1 VIRLENVSKVYGDGT
16 EAVED
21 VSFAIPRGDVATL
34 VGPSGCGKTTTMKMI
49 NALIEP
55 TEGSVYVDGTPT
67 SELDAIE
74 LRRNVGYVIQEIG
87 LFSHMTVEENV
98 GIVPDI
104 VGWDDDR
111 IDERVTELLE
121 LIRLPPE
128 VREKYP
134 AELSGGQRQRVGVAR
149 ALAANPDIVLM
160 DEPFGAL
167 DPITREELQDE
178 FLRIQDELDVTIAF
192 VTHDIDE
199 AIKMGDRVAVM
210 NDGELVQYDSP
221 RKLLAEPADDF
232 VESFVGEDRLLKQLQ
247 TVPVREA
254 MGERPDSPEKT
265 PRTVHPDDSLK
276 TAIQRLFADNLTAIS
291 VVANGEIVG
300 ELTEDDVRAAVGAN
314 SDDVLEGN
322 RA

>member
-1 VIRLENVSKVYGDGT
+1 MIRLDNVSKVYGDGT
-16 EAVED
+16 EAVSD
-21 VSFAIPRGDVATL
+21 VSFEVPKGDVATL

-55 TEGSVYVDGTPT
+55 TEGTVYVDGTPID
-67 SELDAIE
+67 EVDPIE

-87 LFSHMTVEENV
+87 LFSHMTVAENV
-98 GIVPDI
+98 GIVPDVI
-104 VGWDDDR
+104 GWDDDR
-111 IDERVTELLE
+111 IDERVTELLD
-121 LIRLPPE
+121 LIRLPPD

-134 AELSGGQRQRVGVAR
+134 TELSGGQRQRVGVAR
-149 ALAANPDIVLM
+149 ALAARPEVVLM

-210 NDGELVQYDSP
+210 NEGRLVQYDRP
-221 RKLLAEPADDF
+221 RKLLAEPANEF
-232 VESFVGEDRLLKQLQ
+232 VESFVGEDRLLKRLQ
-247 TVPVREA
+247 TVSVREA
-254 MGERPDSPEKT
+254 MSDRPDVAEKT

-276 TAIQRLFADNLTAIS
+276 TAIQRLFASNRPTLS
-291 VVANGEIVG
+291 VVVNGEIVG
-300 ELTEDDVRAAVGAN
+300 ELSEDDVRAAVE
-314 SDDVLEGN
+314 SDGDPVLEGN
-322 RA
+322 HA

>member
-1 VIRLENVSKVYGDGT
+1 MIELHDVTKVYGDGT
-16 EAVED
+16 KAVD
-21 VSFAIPRGDVATL
+21 GVSFEIPRGEVATL

-55 TEGSVYVDGTPT
+55 TEGTITVDGTPT
-67 SELDAIE
+67 DELDPIE

-111 IDERVTELLE
+111 IDERVTELLD
-121 LIRLPPE
+121 LIRLPPD
-128 VREKYP
+128 VREKHP
-134 AELSGGQRQRVGVAR
+134 TELSGGQKQRVGVAR
-149 ALAANPDIVLM
+149 ALAAEPEVVLM

-178 FLRIQDELDVTIAF
+178 FLRIQEDLDVTIAF

-199 AIKMGDRVAVM
+199 AIKMGDRVAVL
-210 NDGELVQYDSP
+210 DGGRLVQYDRP
-221 RKLLAEPADDF
+221 RELLANPTNEF
-232 VESFVGEDRLLKQLQ
+232 VESFIGEDRLFKQLQ
-247 TVPVREA
+247 TVTVREA
-254 MGERPDSPEKT
+254 MRDRPGSVEKT
-265 PRTVHPDDSLK
+265 DRTVAPDDSLK
-276 TAIQRLFADNLTAIS
+276 TALQRLFSANRPEIS
-291 VVANGEIVG
+291 VVEGGEVVG
-300 ELTEDDVRAAVGAN
+300 VLSEDDVRDAVGTDP
-314 SDDVLEGN
+314 STVLEGN